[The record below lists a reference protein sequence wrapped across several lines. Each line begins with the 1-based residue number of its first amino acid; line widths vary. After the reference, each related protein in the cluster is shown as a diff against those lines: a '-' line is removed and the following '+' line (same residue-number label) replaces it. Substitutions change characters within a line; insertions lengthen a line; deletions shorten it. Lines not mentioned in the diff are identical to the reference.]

1 MWPLRREINCHL
13 RLPRGR
19 LPRGW
24 LLPPGPATVGGFVD
38 GAEPLAQTCL
48 GCYAG
53 PPMNVNLRNISAL
66 CAWALAF
73 APLAGCAP
81 APSRISIE
89 PATYAGWAGAYRL
102 ANGDAE
108 MVAVPG
114 IARVMHFS
122 AAGGENLFWQDARLH
137 GVAAD
142 LSARGWQNFG
152 GAKLWIAPQS
162 AWKWP
167 PPPVID
173 KAPCPAVADARGRLR
188 VVGASSKKHGV
199 RLEREFRL
207 YPARPTADCTYT
219 MVNTGDKAVSWGIWS
234 IVQLVPGGRA
244 LVPAPKESRV
254 WGMKDSLKQKQ
265 WRRTDDMLVLHFSGE
280 ASKVLAI
287 SPAGWMAYEA
297 KGCVFVMTFDADTSA
312 TYPAGHGS
320 AEFFTCK
327 DYVEMEHVGPLMT
340 LKPGGTCTLRERWHV
355 YALPRL
361 RMSDAELRKFVE
373 ARIPSARSGSLP

>member
-1 MWPLRREINCHL
+1 
-13 RLPRGR
+13 
-19 LPRGW
+19 
-24 LLPPGPATVGGFVD
+24 
-38 GAEPLAQTCL
+38 
-48 GCYAG
+48 
-53 PPMNVNLRNISAL
+53 MNVNLRNISAL
-66 CAWALAF
+66 CVWALAF

-81 APSRISIE
+81 APSRVSIE

-108 MVAVPG
+108 MVVVPG

-137 GVAAD
+137 GVAVD

-173 KAPCPAVADARGRLR
+173 KAPCSAVADARGRLR
-188 VVGASSKKHGV
+188 VVGASSKKNGV

-207 YPARPTADCTYT
+207 CPARPTADCTYT
-219 MVNTGDKAVSWGIWS
+219 MVNTGD
-234 IVQLVPGGRA
+234 
-244 LVPAPKESRV
+244 
-254 WGMKDSLKQKQ
+254 
-265 WRRTDDMLVLHFSGE
+265 DMLVLHFSGE
-280 ASKVLAI
+280 DSKVFAI

-327 DYVEMEHVGPLMT
+327 NYVEMEHVGPLMT

-361 RMSDAELRKFVE
+361 RMSDAELRQFVE
-373 ARIPSARSGSLP
+373 ARIPSARKAVTGTSPLALLAPLVAESGDSCCVAKLLRRAVRPLAGCPRFPLHLAEVLRLSQ